1 MLLTNITRYL
11 NVVKLEIGY
20 VSLSTNNNDALW
32 LLCTVDNNIYFK
44 TNQSIKI
51 PNESIKFNLNT
62 NQIWGINKKI
72 ITHSDYINVIKQ
84 STTVHIPNKIPDS
97 INSLFNDKQFIKNGL
112 SSINTIMKNK
122 NQLNQTCNIIV
133 MIEEI
138 KIHTSKNNKK
148 HLYIVCN
155 ANNIKF
161 NIIKWNVSLAEKKLF
176 ENISF
181 CHPIIFSSVLI
192 KYDTNYY
199 FIIQPDT
206 IILFDYIIPIRIHLK
221 CKKSNIYWG
230 NLFSKKHVKF
240 VFTLNNQK
248 IGINY
253 TLLKKHAQK
262 INCSSKWFVFNS
274 KLKLITSPTI
284 TVNAFC
290 QVCKY
295 YVTIFENKCE
305 ICNSMIEI
313 VHQKLVCNILFEQKL
328 NNHQI
333 HQFKLNVA
341 RKQLIQFLL
350 IYKQNVN
357 FPFKT
362 IQNNLIN
369 NDIKQ
374 LQKKSTQQKLIN
386 IIEHVIKTNSQCVF
400 ECIMQKSRRMQQ
412 KLYNLKYNC
421 NNHHNKKVKKQNTNP
436 LKIQN
441 DMNPKFVANNMPS
454 NANAFSVLM
463 NHNKQLTHE
472 IIKKKQCK
480 KKIIKK
486 LPNIKLENLKIFI
499 NLSKVHIKSKNIN
512 CLEFQKMINKNKLI
526 LFNGT
531 NNTIFQS

>member
-1 MLLTNITRYL
+1 MLLSNIAKYL

-20 VSLSTNNNDALW
+20 VSLNINNNNALC

-44 TNQSIKI
+44 SNQNIRI
-51 PNESIKFNLNT
+51 PNQSIKFNLNT
-62 NQIWGINKKI
+62 NQIWEINTKI
-72 ITHSDYINVIKQ
+72 ITHSDCINVIKN
-84 STTVHIPNKIPDS
+84 SSTVHIPNKILDS
-97 INSLFNDKQFIKNGL
+97 IDSLFNDEQFITNGFL
-112 SSINTIMKNK
+112 SINIIMKNK
-122 NQLNQTCNIIV
+122 KQLKQTCNIIV

-148 HLYIVCN
+148 HLYIICN

-161 NIIKWNVSLAEKKLF
+161 NVIKWNVSLAEKKLF

-192 KYDTNYY
+192 KYNLNPY
-199 FIIQPDT
+199 FIIQPET
-206 IILFDYIIPIRIHLK
+206 LILFDYIIPIRKHLK
-221 CKKSNIYWG
+221 CKKSIIYWG
-230 NLFSKKHVKF
+230 NLFSKKQVKF
-240 VFTLNNQK
+240 IFPLNNQK

-262 INCSSKWFVFNS
+262 INCSSKWFAFNS

-357 FPFKT
+357 FPFET

-369 NDIKQ
+369 NDFKQ
-374 LQKKSTQQKLIN
+374 LQNKSTQQTLIN
-386 IIEHVIKTNSQCVF
+386 IIEHVIKTKSECVF
-400 ECIMQKSRRMQQ
+400 ECIMQKSRKMQQ
-412 KLYNLKYNC
+412 KLYNLKYNRY
-421 NNHHNKKVKKQNTNP
+421 NQHKKELNKQNTNS
-436 LKIQN
+436 LMTK
-441 DMNPKFVANNMPS
+441 NNIHP
-454 NANAFSVLM
+454 NLIDNNAFSVLM
-463 NHNKQLTHE
+463 NHNKQLTNK
-472 IIKKKQCK
+472 ITCKRQCR

-486 LPNIKLENLKIFI
+486 LPNIKLENLKIFV
-499 NLSKVHIKSKNIN
+499 NLSKVHLKSENIN
-512 CLEFQKMINKNKLI
+512 CLEFQKIINTNKLI

-531 NNTIFQS
+531 NTNTFQS